1 VLLFS
6 CRRSLYIDWRMVVVV
21 GGNVLPHEK
30 RRGVVLAGEL
40 SCGKMSEG
48 EMSYTRVSDVS
59 NCHIATAH
67 FGEKIN

>member
-1 VLLFS
+1 MS
-6 CRRSLYIDWRMVVVV
+6 CPMK
-21 GGNVLPHEK
+21 K